1 MNFKKKLTDAKR
13 RSEAA
18 PLSECIEELLN
29 VYRLKSRYNQVNL
42 IASWQKIMGNTI
54 AVRTDKIYFK
64 EDKLYVKLTS
74 APLKHQLTT
83 ASTKVVE
90 LINKEYG
97 ENFVSEVIFL

>member
-1 MNFKKKLTDAKR
+1 MNFKKRLTDTKR

-42 IASWQKIMGNTI
+42 IASWQKIMGKTI

-64 EDKLYVKLTS
+64 NDKLFVKLNS

-83 ASTKVVE
+83 SSARVVE

-97 ENFVSEVIFL
+97 ENFISEVIFL